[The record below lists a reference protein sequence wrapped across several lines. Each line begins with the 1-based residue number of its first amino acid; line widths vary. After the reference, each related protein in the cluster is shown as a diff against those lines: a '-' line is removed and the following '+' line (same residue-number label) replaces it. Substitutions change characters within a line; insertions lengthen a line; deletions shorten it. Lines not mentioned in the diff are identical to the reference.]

1 MCNFIDKI
9 TLLTKKRIAVRYKHH
24 RRTRPSL
31 PICRTE
37 GFEFAVQGK
46 NRENCSESESSES
59 RDLRLSKRKKGKMN
73 NTNNNC
79 RFCLRIFEDLEE
91 RIGITSQI
99 SDEFRNITQTEVK
112 CKQKPSIVQFGY
124 FGS

>member
-1 MCNFIDKI
+1 MDHKI
-9 TLLTKKRIAVRYKHH
+9 
-24 RRTRPSL
+24 
-31 PICRTE
+31 
-37 GFEFAVQGK
+37 
-46 NRENCSESESSES
+46 
-59 RDLRLSKRKKGKMN
+59 N

-112 CKQKPSIVQFGY
+112 KSCKQTKIRIEICEF
-124 FGS
+124 FWCLWWFKL

>member
-1 MCNFIDKI
+1 MDHKI
-9 TLLTKKRIAVRYKHH
+9 
-24 RRTRPSL
+24 
-31 PICRTE
+31 
-37 GFEFAVQGK
+37 
-46 NRENCSESESSES
+46 
-59 RDLRLSKRKKGKMN
+59 N

-112 CKQKPSIVQFGY
+112 KSCKQTKIRIEDFVNFYGVWVDSSCIEIKIQWSFVVSDASFALRSVLNSKICWKSWSVCRNRNIQQSSYHYHNFL
-124 FGS
+124 FSTF